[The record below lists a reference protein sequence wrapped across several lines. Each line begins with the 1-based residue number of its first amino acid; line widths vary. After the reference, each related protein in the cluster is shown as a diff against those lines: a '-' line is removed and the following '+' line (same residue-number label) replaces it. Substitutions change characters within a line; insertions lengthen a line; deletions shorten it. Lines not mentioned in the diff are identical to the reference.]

1 MHNGNVRKWAWV
13 FAGIVVTLII
23 AAILVAR
30 HFEPGVKARVEKI
43 LAERFDSDVQIGKL
57 SVRLFPRASVT
68 VHDVKLRF
76 HHRTDVPPLI
86 SIGEISAA
94 SDLASLLLGARHDV
108 SLVKLVGLRITIPP
122 GTLRS
127 GQFQPQE
134 QNGNPGDDDGNH
146 LPFLI
151 HKIIADGTELVILSK
166 KPGRDPMVWD
176 IEKLTMT
183 SIGPKQPMNFVATL
197 TNAKPPGLIE
207 TKGTFGPWRKQDPG
221 ETPVGGHYTFQNADL
236 GVFKGITGLL
246 ASVGDYTGSLNQID
260 VKGTT
265 DTPDFRVGDG
275 NPVDLKT
282 KFSATVDGTNG
293 DTSLHPVDA
302 TFGDSRFLC
311 NGDVVGTPGIKGK
324 AVRLQVAAPNAR
336 IEDILL
342 LVLDSK
348 QPPLIGGIDFESKFL
363 LPQGDVPVIRKLV
376 LDGRFGLRS
385 FHFTSNKL
393 QSRLDNLSGRSRG
406 IDKNQDQPAVAS
418 NMRGRFLLKNS
429 VARLSGLSFSVPG
442 IQVNL
447 NGAYGLQSEQLDF
460 HGHVSLQGTLSRMTT
475 GWKSL
480 LLKAVDPFF
489 RRNGRTVLPIKIT
502 GTKSDPNF
510 GLELHRDKNKH

>member
-1 MHNGNVRKWAWV
+1 MHNRNVRKWAWV
-13 FAGIVVTLII
+13 FAGIVVALII
-23 AAILVAR
+23 AAIVVVR
-30 HFEPGVKARVEKI
+30 HFEPSVKNRLEKI

-57 SVRLFPRASVT
+57 AIRLFPRASVT
-68 VHDVKLRF
+68 VQDVKLRF

-86 SIGEISAA
+86 SIKEISAT
-94 SDLASLLLGARHDV
+94 SDFASLLLGAQHDV
-108 SLVKLVGLRITIPP
+108 NLVKLVGLRITIPH
-122 GTLRS
+122 GTLQRS
-127 GQFQPQE
+127 QFQPQK
-134 QNGNPGDDDGNH
+134 QSSGQGNDDGNH
-146 LPFLI
+146 LPFLV
-151 HKIIADGTELVILSK
+151 HKIVADGTTLVILSK
-166 KPGRDPMVWD
+166 KPGREPMVWD

-183 SIGPKQPMNFVATL
+183 SVGAKQPMNFVATL
-197 TNAKPPGLIE
+197 TNAKPPGLIN
-207 TKGTFGPWRKQDPG
+207 TKGTFGPWKKQDPS
-221 ETPVGGHYTFQNADL
+221 ETPVGGHYTFKNADL
-236 GVFKGITGLL
+236 GVFNGISGIL
-246 ASVGDYTGSLNQID
+246 ASVGDYTGTLDQID
-260 VKGTT
+260 VEGTT

-302 TFGDSRFLC
+302 TFGNSRFLC

-348 QPPLIGGIDFESKFL
+348 KPPLTGGIDFESKFL
-363 LPQGDVPVIRKLV
+363 LPQGEVPVVQKLI

-393 QSRLDNLSGRSRG
+393 QHRLNNLSGRSRG
-406 IDKNQDQPAVAS
+406 IDDKSEQPTVAS
-418 NMRGRFLLKNS
+418 NMKGRFLLKNS
-429 VARLSGLSFSVPG
+429 VAKLSGLSFSVPG

-447 NGAYGLQSEQLDF
+447 NGTYGLKTEQINF
-460 HGHVSLQGTLSRMTT
+460 HGHVNLQGTLSDMTT

-480 LLKAVDPFF
+480 LLKAADPFF
-489 RRNGRTVLPIKIT
+489 RHNGRTVLPIKIT

-510 GLELHRDKNKH
+510 GVDFHHDKNKR